1 MASSYPDLVRR
12 LPSLVALIAIL
23 AIPSVA
29 EARVTNEYGY
39 EWTQV
44 WQATV
49 RLVRV
54 DLGFPVSDR
63 DDAIGYLL
71 FEYRGGSRT
80 YPGSVELVR
89 VTAED
94 GSERVRVAVQV
105 PSMPSYIERMIV
117 DRLTRKLREDF
128 GDPPRVRRRPAAPE
142 PPAEEPG
149 EGGDDDDEGDDDAS

>member
-1 MASSYPDLVRR
+1 MRHLVSVLLFALVLAVPAVAS
-12 LPSLVALIAIL
+12 
-23 AIPSVA
+23 
-29 EARVTNEYGY
+29 ARVTNEYVY
-39 EWTQV
+39 EWPQV

-63 DDAIGYLL
+63 DEDTGYLL
-71 FEYRGGSRT
+71 FDYRDGSRT

-89 VTAED
+89 VTAQD

-105 PSMPSYIERMIV
+105 PSMPSYVERMIV

-128 GDPPRVRRRPAAPE
+128 GEPPRPRRPEPTPPAAPPVEEAPEGAAPSE
-142 PPAEEPG
+142 PAQ
-149 EGGDDDDEGDDDAS
+149 